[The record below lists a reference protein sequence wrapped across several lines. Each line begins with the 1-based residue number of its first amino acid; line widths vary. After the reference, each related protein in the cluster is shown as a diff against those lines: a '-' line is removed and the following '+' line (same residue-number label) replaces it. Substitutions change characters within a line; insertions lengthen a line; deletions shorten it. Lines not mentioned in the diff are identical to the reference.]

1 MLRWLGA
8 SGGMMA
14 LVAMVTSVG
23 NDRINVPDQAR
34 LVRSTK

>member
-1 MLRWLGA
+1 MWRWLGV

-14 LVAMVTSVG
+14 VVAMVTDVG
-23 NDRINVPDQAR
+23 NDKIDMPGRAR

>member
-1 MLRWLGA
+1 MWRWLGA

-14 LVAMVTSVG
+14 LVAMVTGVG
-23 NDRINVPDQAR
+23 NDKINVPGQAG